1 MIIFTQHSKVRMW
14 QRKISEKEVKL
25 TIENPEKVEETFKER
40 IKVERKIGNKRLV
53 VIYKTIERNTI
64 IITCYWKKEG

>member
-1 MIIFTQHSKVRMW
+1 ML

>member
-1 MIIFTQHSKVRMW
+1 MIIFTQHSKVRML